1 VVLNNSR
8 AILTDIFMAAVAAV
22 HPTHC
27 VADHLP
33 PPPKGRTVVVGA
45 GKAAA
50 AMAAAIETA
59 WPGPLE
65 GLVVTRYRHTAPTQ
79 AITVLEA
86 GHPFPDES
94 GQEAARRIL
103 AVAGGLGPDDLLL
116 SLVSGG
122 GSALL
127 ALPAPGISLADK
139 QQITAALFRAG
150 APISVLNT
158 IRGRLSAIKAGRLA
172 KAALPARVFSLV
184 ISDIPGDDPRL
195 IASGPTL
202 PVDGSA
208 DVFELLRQYG
218 VTPTGAV
225 ARALAADESR
235 PPVFSPA
242 ERERIGWAMCA
253 RPQDAFAAAAEKA
266 RTAGLSVVYLG
277 ERIEGEAQIVGQ
289 VHAGIAQAI
298 QAGCG
303 PVSAPALILSGGE
316 TTVNLQEHHKATTGR
331 GGRNV
336 EFLMGLTAALAGQ
349 PGIYA
354 LAADTDGID
363 GSEDNAGAF
372 TAPDTIARGHAAG
385 LFLANHMKNH
395 DGYSYFAALGDL
407 VTTGPTC
414 TNVNDFR
421 AVLVLPT

>member
-1 VVLNNSR
+1 VSFSPR
-8 AILTDIFMAAVAAV
+8 ALLTETLAAAIAAV
-22 HPTHC
+22 HPSGC
-27 VADHLP
+27 VARYLP
-33 PPPKGRTVVVGA
+33 APPRGKTVVVGA

-50 AMAAAIETA
+50 AMAAAVEAA
-59 WPGPLE
+59 WTGPIE
-65 GLVVTRYRHTAPTQ
+65 GLVVTRYQHAVPTS
-79 AITVLEA
+79 AIEVLEA

-94 GQEAARRIL
+94 GQQAAKRIL
-103 AVAGGLGPDDLLL
+103 AIAEGLGPDDLLL

-127 ALPAPGISLADK
+127 ALPGPGVALADK
-139 QQITAALFRAG
+139 QLMTKALFRAG

-158 IRGRLSAIKAGRLA
+158 VRGRLSAIKAGRLA

-202 PVDGSA
+202 PADGRA
-208 DVFELLRQYG
+208 DVLALLQHYG
-218 VTPTGAV
+218 VTPPDSV
-225 ARALAADESR
+225 ARALASAESA
-235 PPVFSPA
+235 PPTFSAA
-242 ERERIGWAMCA
+242 ERERIGWAVCA
-253 RPQDAFAAAAEKA
+253 RPQDAFVAAAEKA
-266 RTAGLSVVYLG
+266 RNAGLAVVYLG
-277 ERIEGEAQIVGQ
+277 ERIEGEARVVGQ

-303 PVSAPALILSGGE
+303 PVPAPALILSGGE
-316 TTVNLQEHHKATTGR
+316 TTVTLRDHNKGAAGR

-336 EFLMGLTAALAGQ
+336 EFLMGLTEALAGQ
-349 PGIYA
+349 AGIFA

-372 TAPDTIARGHAAG
+372 VGPDTIARGLAAG
-385 LFLANHMKNH
+385 VSLASHMENN
-395 DGYSYFAALGDL
+395 DGYSYFAALDDL
-407 VTTGPTC
+407 VVTGPTR

-421 AVLVLPT
+421 AVLVLPA